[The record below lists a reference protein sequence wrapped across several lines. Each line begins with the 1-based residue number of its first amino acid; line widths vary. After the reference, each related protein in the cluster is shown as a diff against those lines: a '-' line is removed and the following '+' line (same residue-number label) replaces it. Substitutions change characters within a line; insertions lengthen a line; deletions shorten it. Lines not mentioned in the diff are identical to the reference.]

1 MTIARRIP
9 NKWFWITLL
18 IPVALLLSLTVQ
30 PLQIHWFAEE
40 IAIKTRPYDPKDL
53 FYGDHVVLHY
63 EIEEIPVSL
72 FEETVIERAKANPAR
87 KFAVY
92 VELEKK
98 GDVHGVKRVVA
109 EQPDGGTYL
118 KGYLKPFSLDEDNGG
133 LAHVE
138 YKNIGRFYVEEHTG
152 YDWEEKSRQGQIY
165 AIVKVYK
172 GAAVLKDI
180 RTSV

>member
-1 MTIARRIP
+1 MTTARRIP
-9 NKWFWITLL
+9 DKWFWMTLL

-40 IAIKTRPYDPKDL
+40 IVIKTRPYDPRNL

-63 EIEEIPVSL
+63 EIEEIPASL
-72 FEETVIERAKANPAR
+72 FEEAVIKRAKENPSR

-92 VELEKK
+92 VQLEKK
-98 GDVHGVKRVVA
+98 GEVYGVKRVVA
-109 EQPDGGTYL
+109 KPPDGGIYL
-118 KGYLKPFSLDEDNGG
+118 KGYLNPFSLDENNGG
-133 LAHVE
+133 LAQVE

-152 YDWEEKSRQGQIY
+152 YDWEEKARQGQIY

-180 RTSV
+180 RTSI